1 MKRRAPA
8 IALYALAIGISLIFV
23 YPFLWMI
30 VSSFRTQEAILS
42 APLRLLPESLNL
54 DAFRSIAEIGGD
66 PIMGFIVNSVLITV
80 VATFLGVCVT
90 GLGAYALYRQPK
102 LPLFSTV
109 RYGFLLTIMYP
120 NIMLVIPLYFVVYKI
135 GLLGTYAGI
144 ILSLSLVPLLFF
156 VFVQFFQTI
165 PAEIIEAAHIDGAS
179 EWDIFRRVVVPLAR
193 PVVVTGTL
201 VAFLLNWKQWFP
213 VLVLSTTPDSY
224 TLPVALVSLN
234 SEYGINFQATM
245 ALATLTVLP
254 VVVLFLIT
262 QRRVI
267 DGIMAGAVKG

>member
-1 MKRRAPA
+1 MKRF
-8 IALYALAIGISLIFV
+8 ALYAAASVVSLVFV
-23 YPFLWMI
+23 YPFVWM
-30 VSSFRTQEAILS
+30 VVNAFRTQEAILS

-54 DAFRSIAEIGGD
+54 DAFRSIAEIGGS
-66 PIMGFIVNSVLITV
+66 PISGFIVNSVLITLA
-80 VATFLGVCVT
+80 ATAIGVCVT

-109 RYGFLLTIMYP
+109 RYSFLLTIMYP
-120 NIMLVIPLYFVVYKI
+120 NMMLVIPLYFVVYEL

-156 VFVQFFQTI
+156 VFVQFFRTI
-165 PAEIIEAAHIDGAS
+165 PADVIEAAHVDGAS
-179 EWDIFRRVVVPLAR
+179 EWDTFRMVVLPLAR
-193 PVVVTGTL
+193 PVVVTATL

-267 DGIMAGAVKG
+267 DGIMTGAVKG

>member
-1 MKRRAPA
+1 MKRRAPV

-66 PIMGFIVNSVLITV
+66 PIMGFILNSVLITV

-165 PAEIIEAAHIDGAS
+165 PTDIIEAAHIDGAS
-179 EWDIFRRVVVPLAR
+179 EWDIFRRIVIPLAR
-193 PVVVTGTL
+193 PVVVTATL

-224 TLPVALVSLN
+224 TLPVALISLN